1 MKRRAGAQECYRKIL
16 PRRRGKSF
24 QSSAGQSEKSDAESR
39 CSGSVIFLMP
49 LSQQAPLHNSLCV
62 RRHARSEKTRGW
74 VDKNFRFAD
83 KKAVRS
89 KTWWQGWDKNI
100 PVRWHALQGE
110 GGGGE
115 VEFGWILRCSRSGRV
130 ILRRERRDIL
140 LVFYWCESDRMRWMY
155 FDGESLT
162 QQSFLARRGS
172 CTRAGYFRFRVI
184 NKSPMHDT
192 NLYVHA
198 SVRYS
203 GW

>member
-39 CSGSVIFLMP
+39 CSGSAIFLMP

-115 VEFGWILRCSRSGRV
+115 VEFGRMNSPLLSKRTCHITARTERYFIGVLLVRERSDAMDV
-130 ILRRERRDIL
+130 LRRREPNSAIIFSAPGIVYSRG
-140 LVFYWCESDRMRWMY
+140 VF
-155 FDGESLT
+155 
-162 QQSFLARRGS
+162 
-172 CTRAGYFRFRVI
+172 
-184 NKSPMHDT
+184 
-192 NLYVHA
+192 
-198 SVRYS
+198 SVSSYQ
-203 GW
+203 